1 MYAMHYFLKFSL
13 LIACCL
19 FATACERQYND
30 NTYYETTPF
39 IDPEK
44 ESWKALNDYTGDFA
58 DGSKLAVGY
67 SMLEGTND
75 EYVVGTGLIS
85 AYFMV
90 VDTENNYISGF
101 QCHLEKLIDDKWSV
115 VEPLGPLVQAN
126 TVFGEF
132 HKEAESGRE
141 FINLDLAW
149 YPLQEAG
156 TYRIVKPFFH
166 RETKEAYETY
176 YEFKLVDKEPSRQPI
191 KGKLT
196 LEKNKYESNP
206 VILTIKYFY
215 EDYFGVSNVFD
226 IEYND
231 NGNWISTYN
240 GGIDA
245 NSSRFPY
252 SLYLKDTKIL
262 TVLGYNLIKEGNY
275 RIRFS
280 VCLLNLDNDS
290 GLMTNHFETWYVP
303 FTIKE
308 KRQPLP
314 TRLPRS

>member
-1 MYAMHYFLKFSL
+1 MYAMHHLLKFSL

-19 FATACERQYND
+19 FATACERDYND
-30 NTYYETTPF
+30 DTYYETAPY
-39 IDPEK
+39 IDSEK
-44 ESWKALNDYTGDFA
+44 ESWKALNDYTGEFA

-67 SMLEGTND
+67 SELEGTND
-75 EYVVGTGLIS
+75 EYPLGTGLIR
-85 AYFMV
+85 ADFMV

-101 QCHLEKLIDDKWSV
+101 QCHLEKLINNEWCV

-126 TVFGEF
+126 NGFGEF
-132 HKEAESGRE
+132 YKETQTGRKS
-141 FINLDLAW
+141 INLDLAW

-156 TYRIVKPFFH
+156 TYRIVKPFFN
-166 RETKEAYETY
+166 RATKEAYETY

-191 KGKLT
+191 KGELT
-196 LEKNKYESNP
+196 LEKNTYEP
-206 VILTIKYFY
+206 DPILTIKYFY
-215 EDYFGVSNVFD
+215 EDPFGVSNVFD

-231 NGNWISTYN
+231 NGNWVSTFN
-240 GGIDA
+240 GDIEA
-245 NSSRFPY
+245 NSTRHPY
-252 SLYLKDTKIL
+252 TLYLKDTMNL
-262 TVLGYNLIKEGNY
+262 NTLRYNLIKEGNY

-290 GLMTNHFETWYVP
+290 GLMTDYFETWYVP

-314 TRLPRS
+314 TRLPRP